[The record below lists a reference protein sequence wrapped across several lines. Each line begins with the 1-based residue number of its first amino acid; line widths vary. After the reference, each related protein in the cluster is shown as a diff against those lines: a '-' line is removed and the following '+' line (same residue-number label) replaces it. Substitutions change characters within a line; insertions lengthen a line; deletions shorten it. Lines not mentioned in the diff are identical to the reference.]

1 MKRMIGGILVATA
14 LFSLAACG
22 GNDKEAGEDFSI
34 SDRYTLDENT
44 PAWKLDKKEETTKIK
59 WYINVQIFFDLSSR
73 YIFSK
78 RQRCP
83 I

>member
-44 PAWKLDKKEETTKIK
+44 PAWKLD
-59 WYINVQIFFDLSSR
+59 
-73 YIFSK
+73 
-78 RQRCP
+78 
-83 I
+83 